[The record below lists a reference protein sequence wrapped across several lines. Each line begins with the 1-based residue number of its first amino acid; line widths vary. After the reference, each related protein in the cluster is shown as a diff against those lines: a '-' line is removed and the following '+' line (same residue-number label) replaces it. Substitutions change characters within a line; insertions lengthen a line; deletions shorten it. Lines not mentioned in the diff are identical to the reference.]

1 MIGFLLSH
9 VLSSNRSTTV
19 LSGKISVTPLSLID
33 FTARPEPT
41 TLSANLIGTW
51 VETRKDL
58 SIRICLKDNFD
69 KGLKGVGFSQAKAR
83 SIGRG
88 ERRGFFESR
97 RFLD

>member
-1 MIGFLLSH
+1 
-9 VLSSNRSTTV
+9 V
-19 LSGKISVTPLSLID
+19 LSGKIAVTTLFLIG

-69 KGLKGVGFSQAKAR
+69 KRLKGVGFFQTKAR

-88 ERRGFFESR
+88 EDIA
-97 RFLD
+97 FLNLDDS